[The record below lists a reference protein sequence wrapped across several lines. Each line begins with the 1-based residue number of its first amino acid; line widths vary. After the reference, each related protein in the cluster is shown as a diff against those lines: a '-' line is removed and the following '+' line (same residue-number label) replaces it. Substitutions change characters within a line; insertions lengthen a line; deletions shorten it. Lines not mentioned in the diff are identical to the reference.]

1 MSVRM
6 LLFFLLFMMNYS
18 CKPKVLSAKE
28 LINNGLDAA
37 AAGNYKLADSLFS
50 AAIKRDPWLKKGF
63 YLRGKVRNQMGEYK
77 LAMADLEKTES
88 LLSNG
93 TGYILQKKNILE
105 PEDDYWEVDYHDVV
119 YQKGVAY
126 VYLDSLKQ
134 AYHCFRYLIN
144 TNFLEKSSCFLWK
157 GEILLA
163 TGDSIKACTEFMNAK
178 ATARDTA
185 DKRLADEYLIHCQ
198 GKINADTFLFYRNE

>member
-6 LLFFLLFMMNYS
+6 LLFFLLFIMNYS

-77 LAMADLEKTES
+77 LALADLEKTAN
-88 LLSNG
+88 LLGKGSG
-93 TGYILQKKNILE
+93 VIILKKNILE
-105 PEDDYWEVDYHDVV
+105 PGDDFWEVDYYDVV
-119 YQKGVAY
+119 YQKGVSY
-126 VYLDSLKQ
+126 VYLDSLRQ
-134 AYHCFRYLIN
+134 AYGCFRYLID
-144 TNFLEKSSCFLWK
+144 TEFSEKSSCFLWK

-163 TGDSIKACTEFMNAK
+163 AGDSIKACTEFMNAK

-185 DKRLADEYLIHCQ
+185 DKRLADKYLIHCQ
-198 GKINADTFLFYRNE
+198 GKVNADTFLFYRNE